1 MKEFLYVI
9 LLNTSVFMVSFFSL
23 KLYDKRMGKDSV
35 GGLKITY
42 IISLAASAYITHSGL
57 AANGMPRDYKTVL
70 FTILVCM
77 FPVAAMVNCGYAI
90 SVFLRGAVEKIRG
103 KKEENKK
110 EEKTVSVIKSK
121 RAKKR

>member
-1 MKEFLYVI
+1 
-9 LLNTSVFMVSFFSL
+9 
-23 KLYDKRMGKDSV
+23 
-35 GGLKITY
+35 
-42 IISLAASAYITHSGL
+42 
-57 AANGMPRDYKTVL
+57 MPRDYKTVL